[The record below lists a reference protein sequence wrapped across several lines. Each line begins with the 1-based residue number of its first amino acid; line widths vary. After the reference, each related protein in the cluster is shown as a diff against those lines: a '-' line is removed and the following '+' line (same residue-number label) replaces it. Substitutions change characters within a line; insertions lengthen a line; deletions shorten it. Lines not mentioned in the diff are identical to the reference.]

1 MPAWH
6 WLTVSL
12 PLEEFVTSRHLGI
25 ARILDFVPGG
35 NGMIGEI
42 GRGRL
47 LRDDSFEVHFADPVK
62 ERDA

>member
-1 MPAWH
+1 
-6 WLTVSL
+6 
-12 PLEEFVTSRHLGI
+12 
-25 ARILDFVPGG
+25 
-35 NGMIGEI
+35 MIGEI